1 MLIVRGK
8 GLIPEDINHGHPLW
22 TNIALINRVHPRQL
36 KGEEIIIEARILTVA
51 DVVEAMA
58 SHRPY
63 RPGLGRWGSPGGN
76 REEQRDPL

>member
-1 MLIVRGK
+1 LLIVRGK

-22 TNIALINRVHPRQL
+22 TTIALVNRVHPRQL
-36 KGEEIIIEARILTVA
+36 KGEEIFMEARILTV

-63 RPGLGRWGSPGGN
+63 RHRSSKHRRQPYG
-76 REEQRDPL
+76 